1 MKSEITY
8 MIIEIV
14 SEVLVV
20 EAKCFTLYKYTKN
33 IFENQVFWKKK

>member
-14 SEVLVV
+14 RKVLVV
-20 EAKCFTLYKYTKN
+20 EAKCFTFYKYTKMD
-33 IFENQVFWKKK
+33 